1 MRRVM
6 VVVTIVIIALACGV
20 REVVVARH
28 VSEPRLQTGGT
39 PATAADLS
47 GALETTARMAT
58 PAVVE
63 IFTSSYAAVDGSV
76 PRSDLIRPQRATG
89 SGVVV
94 DASGFIITNAHVVSG
109 AQQLRVELP
118 PATGGQSILPA
129 RGRMANAEVVGLDL
143 ETDLAVIK
151 VEAERL
157 PTLVFGD
164 SDELRMGQL
173 VLAVGSPLGLNQS
186 VSLGVVSAVARQLEA
201 ESPMVYVQTDAPIN
215 PGNSGGPLV
224 DLRGRLV
231 GINTLILSRGG
242 AYEGVGFAVPSNIVR
257 TVYEQIRKWGRVRRG
272 DIGVRAQTITPELA
286 AGLALARSDGV
297 IVSDVVPGGM
307 AHRAGLRVGDIVLT
321 LDGKPME
328 NGRQLQ
334 VGLYRHFV
342 GEVVT
347 LEILRD
353 GEASKYPVAIAERE
367 EPLAELSGSAD
378 PRRHLVARLGILGVD
393 LDRTIAASIPTL
405 RVPSGVIV
413 VSSTAGGL
421 DLRGDSLQPADVIY
435 AVNRRPVNGL
445 EQLRAAL
452 DALEPGDT
460 AVLHLDRRG
469 ELMFLAFTVE

>member
-1 MRRVM
+1 MPRL
-6 VVVTIVIIALACGV
+6 TIVITAMLACTALHD
-20 REVVVARH
+20 VVVDAARS
-28 VSEPRLQTGGT
+28 VSDRPVQTAGK

-47 GALETTARMAT
+47 GVLESTARLAT

-63 IFTSSYAAVDGSV
+63 IFTTSYAAGDGAIS
-76 PRSDLIRPQRATG
+76 RSDLVQRQRASG
-89 SGVVV
+89 SGVIV
-94 DASGFIITNAHVVSG
+94 DAAGFIVTNAHVVRA

-118 PATGGQSILPA
+118 SAAGGRSILPA
-129 RGRMANAEVVGLDL
+129 PGRMVDGQVVGLDV

-151 VEAERL
+151 VAADKL
-157 PTLVFGD
+157 PTLPFGD

-173 VLAVGSPLGLNQS
+173 VLAVGSPLGLNNS
-186 VSLGVVSAVARQLEA
+186 VSLGVVSSVARQLEA

-224 DLRGRLV
+224 DLRGRLM
-231 GINTLILSRGG
+231 GINTLILSQRGG
-242 AYEGVGFAVPSNIVR
+242 YEGVGFAVPSNIVR

-272 DIGVRAQTITPELA
+272 DIGIRAQTITPELA
-286 AGLALARSDGV
+286 NGLGLPRRDGV

-307 AHRAGLRVGDIVLT
+307 AHRAGLRIGDIVLT

-353 GEASKYPVAIAERE
+353 DNVSKFPVAIAERQ
-367 EPLAELSGSAD
+367 EPLSDLTASTD
-378 PRRHLVARLGILGVD
+378 PRQHLVARLGILGMT
-393 LDRTIAASIPTL
+393 LDREIAVMLPTL

-413 VSSTAGGL
+413 VSTAAGATG
-421 DLRGDSLQPADVIY
+421 LRGESLQPADVIY

-445 EQLRAAL
+445 EQLRAVL
-452 DALEPGDT
+452 DALKPGEI

-469 ELMFLAFTVE
+469 ELLFFAFTVD

>member
-1 MRRVM
+1 MRRLMLVI
-6 VVVTIVIIALACGV
+6 TIVLGFGV
-20 REVVVARH
+20 REIVDARH
-28 VSEPRLQTGGT
+28 VGERPEQAGK
-39 PATAADLS
+39 PATVTDLS
-47 GALETTARMAT
+47 GALESTARLAT

-63 IFTSSYAAVDGSV
+63 IFTTSYAAVDGTV

-89 SGVVV
+89 SGVIV

-118 PATGGQSILPA
+118 PAGGGRSILAA
-129 RGRMANAEVVGLDL
+129 RGRMVSAEVVGLDL

-151 VEAERL
+151 VAVEKL

-173 VLAVGSPLGLNQS
+173 VMAVGSPLGLNNS
-186 VSLGVVSAVARQLEA
+186 VSLGVISAVARQLEA
-201 ESPMVYVQTDAPIN
+201 ESPMVYVQTDAAIN

-286 AGLALARSDGV
+286 AGLALERSDGV

-307 AHRAGLRVGDIVLT
+307 AHRAGVRIGDIVLT
-321 LDGKPME
+321 LDGKTME

-353 GEASKYPVAIAERE
+353 REVSKFPVAIAERQ
-367 EPLAELSGSAD
+367 EPLAELSAATD
-378 PRRHLVARLGILGVD
+378 PRQHLVARLGILGMD
-393 LDRTIAASIPTL
+393 LDRSIADKIPTL
-405 RVPSGVIV
+405 RVPAGVIV
-413 VSSTAGGL
+413 ISSTAGAI
-421 DLRGDSLQPADVIY
+421 DLRGEGLQPADVIY
-435 AVNRRPVNGL
+435 AVNGRPVRGL
-445 EQLRAAL
+445 GQLRAAV
-452 DALEPGDT
+452 DALQPGAV
-460 AVLHLDRRG
+460 AVLHLDRQG
-469 ELMFLAFTVE
+469 ELMFLTFTVE